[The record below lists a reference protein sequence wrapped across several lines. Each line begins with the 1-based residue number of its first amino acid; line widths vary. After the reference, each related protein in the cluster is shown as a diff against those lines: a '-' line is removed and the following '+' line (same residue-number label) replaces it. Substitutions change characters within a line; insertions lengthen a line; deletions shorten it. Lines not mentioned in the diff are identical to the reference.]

1 MTTTRQP
8 LTDRQAEIL
17 QFISDNTQPMS
28 PTYREIQRAFRF
40 RSPNAVYE
48 VIDALERKGYVRR
61 GATRHARNIEVL
73 A

>member
-1 MTTTRQP
+1 MTTTREP

-17 QFISDNTQPMS
+17 RYIADHTMPMS
-28 PTYREIQRAFRF
+28 PTYREIQKAFRF
-40 RSPNAVYE
+40 KSPNAVYE

-61 GATRHARNIEVL
+61 GTARHARNIEVL